1 MKIKA
6 ITKKVI
12 LINVLSISTFIAILI
27 LILNIILKTDDFFDQ
42 TINSILKISIIVL
55 IITGMLLLSI
65 STILTIKEY
74 KNRLKYKNNI
84 QTGNSRLTLQD
95 IFENDNRR
103 NIIKSILQTP
113 GIHHNELL
121 RRCKIRKG
129 QLQWH
134 LDVLLRNNIIKKEN
148 YGQYSVYFPITLSID
163 DFELFE
169 KGLAK
174 SETTIEILE
183 VIRENPGITS
193 SKIAKKI
200 NLARNTVKYHVDK
213 LIEEDLIEQKK
224 HGRQIELFALY

>member
-1 MKIKA
+1 
-6 ITKKVI
+6 
-12 LINVLSISTFIAILI
+12 
-27 LILNIILKTDDFFDQ
+27 
-42 TINSILKISIIVL
+42 
-55 IITGMLLLSI
+55 MLLLSI